1 MTIALIAALVLTIA
15 AFVWLLDRQ
24 DKRAHSERE
33 ALRRDH
39 QLNLTRVQDP
49 ATAVTQSLYDAY
61 DEPTQPPNG
70 QPVEVEIDED
80 ETNLWPLER

>member
-1 MTIALIAALVLTIA
+1 MTIALLAALVLTIA

-39 QLNLTRVQDP
+39 QLNLTRLQDP
-49 ATAVTQSLYDAY
+49 ATAVTQSFY
-61 DEPTQPPNG
+61 DEPPTNG
-70 QPVEVEIDED
+70 KVEVEIDED
-80 ETNLWPLER
+80 EMNLWPLER